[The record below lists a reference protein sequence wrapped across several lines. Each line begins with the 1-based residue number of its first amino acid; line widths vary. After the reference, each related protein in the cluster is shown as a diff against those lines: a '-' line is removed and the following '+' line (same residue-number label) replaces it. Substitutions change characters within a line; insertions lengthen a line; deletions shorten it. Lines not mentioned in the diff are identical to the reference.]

1 MRRFRQTKIL
11 ATLGPDSSTAEMLE
25 KLYQAGADGFRF
37 NFSHGTHE
45 EHAERLKLV
54 RALEEKVGRPIA
66 VVADL
71 QGPKLRVGKFADGSV
86 TLEAGAQ
93 FRLDLSED
101 PGDPTRVGLPHP
113 EIFAALSSGA
123 KLLLDDGRLQLEV
136 AACGAD
142 YADTKVLVGGPLS
155 DHKGVNLPDVT
166 LDVSPLTEKDRR
178 DLAFALDIGLGVI
191 ALSFVQRPQDVE
203 EAQRLI
209 AGRARLICKIEKPS
223 AVEQLDAIVDLT
235 DGVMVARGDLGVE
248 LPPETV
254 PAIQKRIVGA
264 CRKAGKPVIVATQ
277 MLDSMIKAPTPTRA
291 EASDVANAVYEGAD
305 AVMLSAETAIGVDP
319 PGVVNMMDRIIKR
332 TENDANYQ
340 RLLEAT
346 KTKPAPTMA
355 DTIMEATREASITLP
370 AAAIVTV
377 TNSGATAAR
386 AARKRPPVPIL
397 ALTPSVQVARN
408 LALVWGIHA
417 LEVDQMED
425 YHEME
430 ATAVRCAR
438 EAGFARSG
446 DNLVIAAGLP
456 IMASGVTNVMRLLRV
471 EPSDQDPD
479 L

>member
-1 MRRFRQTKIL
+1 ML
-11 ATLGPDSSTAEMLE
+11 A
-25 KLYQAGADGFRF
+25 KLFQAGADVFRF

-71 QGPKLRVGKFADGSV
+71 QGPKLRVGKFSNGSV
-86 TLEAGAQ
+86 TLEADSR
-93 FRLDLSED
+93 FRLDLSDE
-101 PGDPTRVGLPHP
+101 PGDMTRVGLHHP
-113 EIFAALSSGA
+113 EIFAALRPGSV
-123 KLLLDDGRLQLEV
+123 LLLDDGKLQLEV
-136 AACGAD
+136 AACGPD
-142 YADTKVLVGGPLS
+142 YADTKVLVGGALS
-155 DHKGVNLPDVT
+155 DNKGVNLPDVT

-178 DLAFALDIGLGVI
+178 DLAFALDIGIGLI

-209 AGRARLICKIEKPS
+209 GGRAHLICKIEKPS

-235 DGVMVARGDLGVE
+235 DAVMVARGDLGVE

-254 PAIQKRIVGA
+254 PGIQKRIVGA

-277 MLDSMIKAPTPTRA
+277 MLDSMVKSPTPTRA

-305 AVMLSAETAIGVDP
+305 AVMLSAETAIGDDPARVVD
-319 PGVVNMMDRIIKR
+319 MMDRIIKR
-332 TENDANYQ
+332 TENDAIYQ
-340 RLLEAT
+340 RLLDAT
-346 KTKPAPTMA
+346 KTKPEPTMA
-355 DTIMEATREASITLP
+355 DTIMESAREASITLP
-370 AAAIVTV
+370 ASAIVTV
-377 TNSGATAAR
+377 TTSGATAVR

-397 ALTPSVQVARN
+397 ALTPSTQVARN

-417 LEVDQMED
+417 LAVELMED
-425 YHEME
+425 YQEME

-446 DNLVIAAGLP
+446 DTLVIAAGLP
-456 IMASGVTNVMRLLRV
+456 LMASGVTNVMRLLRV
-471 EPSDQDPD
+471 EPSD
-479 L
+479 LESGR